1 MKTRAA
7 ICFEVGGDW
16 DVREVELDP
25 PGPGEVQVKMAYAG
39 LCHSDEHIRKG
50 DFNADEMGIAAPL
63 PMIGGHE
70 GAGVVEAVG
79 PGVTSVAVGDH
90 VAASFV
96 PSCGTCPS
104 CSTGHQNLCDLG
116 ALLLAGLGQLS
127 DQTHR
132 HHLDGDPVHTMC
144 LIGTF
149 SERTV
154 CHEAS
159 VIKIEP
165 SVPLDAAALVSCGV
179 ATGWGSAVRQGEVG
193 AGDTLVVVGV
203 GGIGINAIQGGK
215 HAGATTIVAVD
226 PVDLKREKAQE
237 LGATHAAANMEE
249 AAAVVAE
256 ATWQRMADVVVL
268 SPGTLTGDMIAPAL
282 GLTKKGGRVVVT
294 GIAPL
299 TEMQADISLL
309 DFAMSEKQLRG
320 TVFGSCN
327 PRYDVP
333 MLLERY
339 SRGELELDG
348 LITNRYAL
356 DDVNAAYEDL
366 HSGKNVRGVI
376 EFA

>member
-7 ICFEVGGDW
+7 ICFEVGGKW
-16 DVREVELDP
+16 DVREVDLAP

-39 LCHSDEHIRKG
+39 LCHSDEHVRKG
-50 DFNADEMGIAAPL
+50 DFDAVEMGVTAPL

-79 PGVTSVAVGDH
+79 AGVSSVAVGDH
-90 VAASFV
+90 VAMSFI

-116 ALLLAGLGQLS
+116 ALLMAGGGQIS

-132 HHLDGDPVHTMC
+132 HHLDGNPVHTMC

-149 SERTV
+149 SEHTV
-154 CHEAS
+154 CSESS

-165 SVPLDAAALVSCGV
+165 SVPMDAAALVSCGV
-179 ATGWGSAVRQGEVG
+179 ATGWGSAVRTGEVG
-193 AGDTLVVVGV
+193 AGDAVVVVGV
-203 GGIGINAIQGGK
+203 GGIGINAVQGAK

-226 PVDLKREKAQE
+226 PIEMKREKAQE
-237 LGATHAAANMEE
+237 LGATHGAASMEE
-249 AAAVVAE
+249 AVGVVGE
-256 ATWQRMADVVVL
+256 ATWQRMADVLVL
-268 SPGTLTGDMIAPAL
+268 SPGTVTGDLIAPAL
-282 GLTKKGGRVVVT
+282 GLVKKGGKVVVT

-309 DFAMSEKQLRG
+309 DLAMSEKQLRG

-327 PRYDVP
+327 PRHDVP

-348 LITNRYAL
+348 LITRRYGL
-356 DDVNAAYEDL
+356 DDINAAYDDL
-366 HSGKNVRGVI
+366 HNGKNVRGVL
-376 EFA
+376 EFV